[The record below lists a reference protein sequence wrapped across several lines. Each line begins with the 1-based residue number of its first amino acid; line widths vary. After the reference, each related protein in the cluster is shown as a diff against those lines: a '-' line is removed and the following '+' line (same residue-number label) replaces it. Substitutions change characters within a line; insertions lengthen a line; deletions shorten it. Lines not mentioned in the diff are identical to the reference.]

1 MNYDTLRHGTAV
13 PLLNPNYEPVSERV
27 NAWAREKQLFMD
39 ETEFRSCISQK
50 LNKFAARLFPKAA
63 KRELVEISK
72 LFLVLFCLDDRA
84 DRLKGNTRVQFWKE
98 LLHQY
103 SATKKNIAY
112 TGTSAIIEIFQ
123 EVHWGWFRQCA
134 ADKELGV
141 RLINYVR
148 KFLKAGLWEAKNLA
162 NNTPPTVIEY
172 FSHLKHCSG
181 AGIAI
186 ELLAYLNIHPFG
198 RLIHHPHL
206 APLYQTIVNLI
217 CLSNDLSSHVK
228 EAAAGDFHNLILLK
242 EQQYKITRVQA
253 IERVSQHLV
262 FHQKIFKNQL
272 QLVQELPQASALEKC
287 LLLEAINGLLVGMKL
302 WVREDTG
309 RYKDNSK

>member
-1 MNYDTLRHGTAV
+1 MNYETLNHGTAV
-13 PLLNPNYEPVSERV
+13 PLLNPSYEPVSERV
-27 NAWAREKQLFMD
+27 YEWAKRKGLFID
-39 ETEFRSCISQK
+39 ENEFRCCRSQK
-50 LNKFAARLFPKAA
+50 LNKFAARLFPKAS
-63 KRELVEISK
+63 KVELEQIMR
-72 LFLVLFCLDDRA
+72 LFLILFCLDDRA
-84 DRLKGNTRVQFWKE
+84 DQLKGNIRVQFWKE

-103 SATKKNIAY
+103 SAIKKNIAY
-112 TGTSAIIEIFQ
+112 TGTSAIIEVFQ

-162 NNTPPTVIEY
+162 TNTSPTVIEY

-186 ELLAYLNIHPFG
+186 ELLAYLNIYPFG
-198 RLIHHPHL
+198 RLVHHPHL

-217 CLSNDLSSHVK
+217 CLSNDLSSYVK

-242 EQQYKITRVQA
+242 EQQYRISREQS
-253 IERVSQHLV
+253 IERVKQHLA
-262 FHQKIFKNQL
+262 FHQKIFLNQV
-272 QLVQELPQASALEKC
+272 QLVREIPNVSPSEMELLVK
-287 LLLEAINGLLVGMKL
+287 AINELLKGMEL
-302 WVREDTG
+302 WAREDTG
-309 RYKDNSK
+309 RYK